1 MMAGRLRTSDL
12 KHFPPAN
19 IPAAQ
24 VGSAKEASFRW
35 VKGPEGVSHRAC
47 GCALELFLSKT
58 EEEGGVGWGWG
69 GACHLC

>member
-12 KHFPPAN
+12 ERFPPAN

-35 VKGPEGVSHRAC
+35 VKCPEGVSHRAC
-47 GCALELFLSKT
+47 GRALEAPPTIASNK
-58 EEEGGVGWGWG
+58 GGLQNWDIPK
-69 GACHLC
+69 